1 MSKTSPVTRRNL
13 RNGLLF
19 ISPWLIG
26 FTLFVAYPLFA
37 SFYYSL
43 TTYNIMKSPNWVGL
57 SNYRD
62 LLFNDDLF
70 RTALYNTLY
79 YVALFLPVGTLFSL
93 SMAILLNQ
101 RIRGMALFRTV
112 YYIPSIVPAVAS
124 SIVWLMLLNP
134 QFGILN
140 ALIRMMGLPVPGWLG
155 DPAWAK
161 PAFVIMSVW
170 GLGGT
175 IIIYLAALQDI
186 PEHLVEAAIL
196 DGANAWQR
204 LLAIVLPIISPV
216 MLFNV
221 IIGLISG
228 FQFFTAA
235 YIMTEGG
242 PNNSTLFYALYL
254 YRNAFQYIKMG
265 YASALAWLLFLIILV
280 CTLIVMRSSAR
291 LVYYGGD

>member
-1 MSKTSPVTRRNL
+1 
-13 RNGLLF
+13 
-19 ISPWLIG
+19 
-26 FTLFVAYPLFA
+26 
-37 SFYYSL
+37 
-43 TTYNIMKSPNWVGL
+43 
-57 SNYRD
+57 
-62 LLFNDDLF
+62 
-70 RTALYNTLY
+70 
-79 YVALFLPVGTLFSL
+79 
-93 SMAILLNQ
+93 
-101 RIRGMALFRTV
+101 
-112 YYIPSIVPAVAS
+112 
-124 SIVWLMLLNP
+124 
-134 QFGILN
+134 
-140 ALIRMMGLPVPGWLG
+140 MMGLPVPGWLG

>member
-1 MSKTSPVTRRNL
+1 MSKTSPMARRNL

-37 SFYYSL
+37 SLYYSL
-43 TTYNIMKSPNWVGL
+43 TTYNIMKSPSWVGL

-70 RTALYNTLY
+70 LTALYNTLY

-140 ALIRMMGLPVPGWLG
+140 AMIRMLGLPVPGWLG

-161 PAFVIMSVW
+161 LAFVIMGVW

-204 LLAIVLPIISPV
+204 LFAIVLPIISPV

-265 YASALAWLLFLIILV
+265 YASAMAWLLFLIILV